1 MSALKKNRQRKK
13 KTNLAFVP
21 VVLCAIA
28 TAIYAS
34 LFVLTDDTKPPKIT
48 MDAQVLEVSV
58 QADETALLQGVSA
71 KDNADGDVTQS
82 LLVEKIS
89 SLTKDHTATVTYAAF
104 DKSGNVAK
112 AARTVKYTDYQSP
125 CFYQTK
131 SLTLS
136 ANSMADIVKYMGAKD
151 PIDGDISKQIK
162 GTLLSNTS
170 SLNNPG
176 MYEVEFRVTNSMNDT
191 VYITLPV
198 EVYPSGTYNANVE
211 LSEYLVYAK
220 VGDPFKPASYLK
232 NIVVGSLA
240 YPLDNQNPR
249 VSNLSAEEIRQLGN
263 NREEEVRTYINAY
276 VDPKENIDPYVHIVN
291 VEMDSNVDMS
301 KPGVYGV
308 TYTVDYKGAY
318 KGYCRL
324 NVVVE
329 E

>member
-1 MSALKKNRQRKK
+1 MNKNRRRKK
-13 KTNLAFVP
+13 RTYLTFLP
-21 VVLCAIA
+21 VVICAIA
-28 TAIYAS
+28 TAIYTG
-34 LFVLTDDTKPPKIT
+34 LFVLTDDTKAPKIT
-48 MDAQVLEVSV
+48 MDTQELEVSV
-58 QADETALLQGVSA
+58 QADEEALLQGVSA
-71 KDNADGDVTQS
+71 EDNADGDVTES

-112 AARTVKYTDYQSP
+112 ATRTVRYTDYQPPS
-125 CFYQTK
+125 FYQTK
-131 SLTLS
+131 SLTVP
-136 ANSMADIVKYMGAKD
+136 ANSMADIVKFMGAVD
-151 PIDGDISKQIK
+151 PIDGDISNQVK

-170 SLNNPG
+170 GLNNPG

-232 NIVVGSLA
+232 NVVIGTTK

-249 VSNLSAEEIRQLGN
+249 VSNLTAEQVRQLGN
-263 NREEEVRTYINAY
+263 NREEEVRTYINSY
-276 VDPKENIDPYVHIVN
+276 VNPKENVDPYVHIVN
-291 VEMDSNVDMS
+291 VEMNSNVDMS
-301 KPGVYGV
+301 KPGVYAV
-308 TYTVDYKGAY
+308 TYTVDYKGNY
-318 KGYCRL
+318 KGYSRL

>member
-1 MSALKKNRQRKK
+1 MNKNRRRKK
-13 KTNLAFVP
+13 RTYLTFLP
-21 VVLCAIA
+21 VVICAIA
-28 TAIYAS
+28 TVIYAS
-34 LFVLTDDTKPPKIT
+34 LFVLTDDTKAPKIT
-48 MDAQVLEVSV
+48 MDTQELEISV
-58 QADETALLQGVSA
+58 QADEKALLQGVSA
-71 KDNADGDVTQS
+71 KDNADGDVTES

-112 AARTVKYTDYQSP
+112 ASRTVKYTDYQAPS
-125 CFYQTK
+125 FYQTK
-131 SLTLS
+131 SLTVS

-151 PIDGDISKQIK
+151 PIDGDISNQIK

-170 SLNNPG
+170 GLNSPG

-232 NIVVGSLA
+232 NVVIGSLI

-249 VSNLSAEEIRQLGN
+249 VSNLTAEEVRQLGN
-263 NREEEVRTYINAY
+263 DREEEVRTYINSY
-276 VDPKENIDPYVHIVN
+276 VNPKENVDPYVHIVN
-291 VEMDSNVDMS
+291 VDMNSNVDMS
-301 KPGVYGV
+301 KPGVYAV

-318 KGYCRL
+318 KGYSRL